1 MRSLYVIILIAA
13 ILASHSISASPGL
26 RFKPADGDIIFQT
39 SLSSQS
45 RAIQLATHSRYSHM
59 GIIFYRRGQ
68 PYVFEATA
76 TVRYTPLPLWINKG
90 KDEHY
95 VIKRLKG
102 RVLDRNI
109 ISRLKRASRTFAGK
123 PYDLYFGWSDKR
135 LYCSE
140 LIWKIYKRAM
150 GVEIGQLQR
159 LEKFD
164 LDHPTVQK
172 KLTERYGKY
181 LPLKEKVI
189 SPEAIFTSNRLVTV
203 WSSRN

>member
-1 MRSLYVIILIAA
+1 MKFLLTIIGFVCLLTA
-13 ILASHSISASPGL
+13 LSIEASPGL

-59 GIIFYRRGQ
+59 GIIFYRRGR
-68 PYVFEATA
+68 PYVFEAAA

-90 KDEHY
+90 KDGHY

-102 RVLDRNI
+102 RVLARNI
-109 ISRLKRASRTFAGK
+109 INRLRRASRKFFGK

-140 LIWKIYKRAM
+140 LVWKIYKRAM
-150 GVEIGQLQR
+150 GIDIGQLQR
-159 LEKFD
+159 LEKFN
-164 LDHPTVQK
+164 LDHPAVQK
-172 KLTERYGKY
+172 KLTERYGKH

-189 SPEAIFTSNRLVTV
+189 SPEAMFASKSLVTV
-203 WSSRN
+203 WSGRN

>member
-1 MRSLYVIILIAA
+1 VKFLLTIIGVVCLLATLSVGAA
-13 ILASHSISASPGL
+13 PGL

-39 SLSSQS
+39 SLSAQS
-45 RAIQLATHSRYSHM
+45 RAIRLATRSRYSHM
-59 GIIFYRRGQ
+59 GIIFYRRGR
-68 PYVFEATA
+68 PYVFEAAA

-102 RVLDRNI
+102 QVLGRNI
-109 ISRLKRASRTFAGK
+109 INRLRKTSRTFSGK

-140 LIWKIYKRAM
+140 LVWKIYKRAM
-150 GVEIGQLQR
+150 GIDIGQLQR

-164 LDHPTVQK
+164 LDHPVVRK

-181 LPLKEKVI
+181 LPLKERVI
-189 SPEAIFTSNRLVTV
+189 SPQAMFASRRLVTV
-203 WSSRN
+203 WSGSN

>member
-1 MRSLYVIILIAA
+1 MRFPHAVIGLVCLWATLSIE
-13 ILASHSISASPGL
+13 ASAGL
-26 RFKPADGDIIFQT
+26 RFRPADGDIIFQT

-59 GIIFYRRGQ
+59 GIIFYRRGR
-68 PYVFEATA
+68 PYVFEAAA

-90 KDEHY
+90 KNEHY

-102 RVLDRNI
+102 QTLGRSS
-109 ISRLKRASRTFAGK
+109 ISRLRRIGRSFSGK

-140 LIWKIYKRAM
+140 LVWKIYKRAM

-164 LDHPTVQK
+164 LDHPAVRK
-172 KLTERYGKY
+172 KLTERYGKF
-181 LPLKEKVI
+181 LPLKERVI
-189 SPEAIFTSNRLVTV
+189 SPQAIFASRRLVTV
-203 WSSRN
+203 WSSSN